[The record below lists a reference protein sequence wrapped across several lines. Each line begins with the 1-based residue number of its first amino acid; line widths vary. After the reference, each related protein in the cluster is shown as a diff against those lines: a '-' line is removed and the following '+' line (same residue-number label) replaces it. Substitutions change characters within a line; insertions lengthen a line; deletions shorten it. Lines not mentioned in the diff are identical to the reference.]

1 MPIPKPTIC
10 VTQHNASGTT
20 PLGLARPGSHGTHK
34 PEYYSKAHELK
45 MLRGIVPQ
53 MKTGVLFPEEEGG
66 VDTKQGSYNSSQ
78 QGTLLPRAPGP
89 CLLTP

>member
-1 MPIPKPTIC
+1 
-10 VTQHNASGTT
+10 
-20 PLGLARPGSHGTHK
+20 
-34 PEYYSKAHELK
+34 
-45 MLRGIVPQ
+45 